1 MERLVTV
8 FPSLALTENKGENT
22 KLKKRNAD
30 LV

>member
-8 FPSLALTENKGENT
+8 FASLDLTENKGGN
-22 KLKKRNAD
+22 KKFKKRNAD